1 MNDFDNMRMICVCVC
16 VCLIRIRVIK
26 SGENPDE
33 LKQKRKKRD

>member
-1 MNDFDNMRMICVCVC
+1 MNDFDNMRMICVC